1 MLQYKVKLFGKKR
14 EIQNANEATI
24 TKRQACSMPHPQ
36 QRVVGRRVDG
46 ASQVVQAVVK
56 NPLASTGN
64 RRHRFDPWVGKT
76 SWGRK

>member
-1 MLQYKVKLFGKKR
+1 
-14 EIQNANEATI
+14 
-24 TKRQACSMPHPQ
+24 MPHPQ